1 MVVELKKTPLML
13 FSKSLANIAVVQLI
27 AKDLD
32 GVDVKKRNIKRRF
45 LYQSYIVYLVACWQ
59 EFIRTLAHDSFD
71 ALNSIY
77 PLSESQQTECEEL
90 LNAINRFNTPLTYHI
105 DKLIQKATGIER
117 ISSHWHW
124 KNMTNDLAK
133 QRLAELL
140 NIRHEIAHSGYSGK
154 PLSFDGNLEH
164 MDFLYNLGSIMNNVI
179 GKHIKETTG
188 QNHYSIEPLRD

>member
-32 GVDVKKRNIKRRF
+32 SADVKKRNTKQRF
-45 LYQSYIVYLVACWQ
+45 LYQGYIVYLVASWQ
-59 EFIRTLAHDSFD
+59 AFIQTLAQDSFD
-71 ALNSIY
+71 SLNDIY
-77 PLSESQQTECEEL
+77 PLSESQQKESEEL
-90 LNAINRFNTPLTYHI
+90 SNAINRFNTPLTYHI

-124 KNMTNDLAK
+124 NKMTNDLAK

-140 NIRHEIAHSGYSGK
+140 NIRHEIAHAGYSK
-154 PLSFDGNLEH
+154 SRLSFDGNLEH

-179 GKHIKETTG
+179 GNHIKVKTG
-188 QNHYSIEPLRD
+188 QDRYPITLLR